1 MFFGRYDYTID
12 TKGRLNFPAK
22 FRDAMGESFVVLEWV
37 DSCLFALP
45 MEEVQRLADKLESDE
60 LMDSWAISGDLF
72 STACEVVPDKQGRI
86 LLPAEL
92 RAYAGLEKDVTIIGN
107 RNHAEIWATEVWKAR
122 RAAAQAAPLMQ
133 KTKPRKEAVPMAFEE
148 QQPFDPASF
157 EHIPVL
163 LNECLTGLAID
174 PAGTYLDGT
183 AGGAGHSR
191 QIALRLDAAKGGRL
205 ISLDQDPDAVQTAR
219 SRLAGLP
226 ATVVQINFRYA
237 GQALEQLGIEKI
249 NGALLDLG
257 VSSHQLDD
265 AARGFSYR
273 ADAPLDMRMSQQ
285 GETAADLVNTESR
298 EDLARI
304 LRDYGEEPYAWQ
316 IAGKIVEARETAPI
330 LTTLQLAD
338 IVASAMPPAERRKN
352 KNPSRRTFQALRI
365 AVNHELDALE
375 EGLDTIFDHLAPGG
389 RLCVITFHS
398 LEDRLVKNKF
408 RRWST
413 ACTCPPEFP
422 VCICGGKA
430 KAKLITRKPIEADT
444 QELEE
449 NRRCRS
455 AHLRVLE
462 KC

>member
-1 MFFGRYDYTID
+1 
-12 TKGRLNFPAK
+12 
-22 FRDAMGESFVVLEWV
+22 
-37 DSCLFALP
+37 
-45 MEEVQRLADKLESDE
+45 
-60 LMDSWAISGDLF
+60 
-72 STACEVVPDKQGRI
+72 
-86 LLPAEL
+86 
-92 RAYAGLEKDVTIIGN
+92 
-107 RNHAEIWATEVWKAR
+107 
-122 RAAAQAAPLMQ
+122 
-133 KTKPRKEAVPMAFEE
+133 MAFEE

-205 ISLDQDPDAVQTAR
+205 VSLDQ
-219 SRLAGLP
+219 
-226 ATVVQINFRYA
+226 
-237 GQALEQLGIEKI
+237 ALEELGIDKI

-298 EDLARI
+298 EELARI

-422 VCICGGKA
+422 VCVCGGKA
-430 KAKLITRKPIEADT
+430 KAKLITRKPIEANT

-449 NRRCRS
+449 NRRSRS